1 MNNKKVISVIA
12 VIMVVLMLMTL
23 IVSVIPTSAYALV
36 TQADIDEAQRK
47 KDELVSQRQASQ
59 EKIDKLKEQQA
70 SVLEQKAALDERNEY
85 AREQLDI
92 VLEQIDM
99 YSEMIAEKRKEVD
112 EAKAK
117 EDEQLRRYRTRVR
130 AMEENGGYNILTLIF
145 NATSFTELLTS
156 LDDIG
161 EIMEQ
166 DRQLE
171 DEYIAA
177 REAHEA
183 VQAEYEEEKA
193 RLEAKQAELEEEK
206 AELEGLIA
214 EADQLLKELEED
226 IEKAIKEYEIAEAA
240 RAAAAAQL
248 SALVAA
254 LNKQNQEIADSK
266 NNANNG
272 GNGDAGNTSGD
283 SGNSGSGDSGSTSGD
298 SGSTS
303 GSSGST
309 SGDSGSSSGSSG
321 NGGMISAGSEGVQG
335 TGSLVWPVPCSHT
348 VTSRFGWRVHPIT
361 GTERSHNGMDI
372 DGYGH
377 DGDIIIACDAGV
389 VVAAQWSDSYGNYV
403 MIDHGNGMQTLYA
416 HMSGMAVSY
425 GSKVSQGQTIG
436 YLGSTGWSTGTHCH
450 LEVYVNGGRTDPEAY
465 FSGMT
470 FYDC

>member
-12 VIMVVLMLMTL
+12 VIMAVLMLMTL
-23 IVSVIPTSAYALV
+23 IISVIPTSAYALV

-85 AREQLDI
+85 AREQLTI

-99 YSEMIAEKRKEVD
+99 YTEMIAEKRKEVD
-112 EAKAK
+112 KARTK
-117 EDEQLRRYRTRVR
+117 EEEQLRRYRTRVR
-130 AMEENGGYNILTLIF
+130 AMEENGGYNILTLVF
-145 NATSFTELLTS
+145 NASSFTELLTS
-156 LDDIG
+156 FDDIG

-183 VQAEYEEEKA
+183 VQAEYEAEKA
-193 RLEAKQAELEEEK
+193 ELEAKQAELEAEK

-240 RAAAAAQL
+240 RAAAAAHL

-254 LNKQNQEIADSK
+254 LNKQNQEIANSN

-272 GNGDAGNTSGD
+272 G
-283 SGNSGSGDSGSTSGD
+283 GSGDTGSTSGD
-298 SGSTS
+298 AAGSGSADGGSTS
-303 GSSGST
+303 GDAAGGGST
-309 SGDSGSSSGSSG
+309 DSGSSSGSSG
-321 NGGMISAGSEGVQG
+321 SGGLISAGSEGVQG

-361 GTERSHNGMDI
+361 GTERYHNGMDI

-389 VVAAQWSDSYGNYV
+389 VVAAQWSDSYGYYI

-425 GSKVSQGQTIG
+425 GTKVSQGQTIG

-450 LEVYVNGGRTDPEAY
+450 LEIYVNGSRTDPEAY

>member
-99 YSEMIAEKRKEVD
+99 YSEMIAEKRKEV
-112 EAKAK
+112 EAAKAK

-145 NATSFTELLTS
+145 NASSFTELLTS

-206 AELEGLIA
+206 ADLEGLIA

-283 SGNSGSGDSGSTSGD
+283 SGSTSGDSGSTSGD
-298 SGSTS
+298 SVSSS
-303 GSSGST
+303 GSSV
-309 SGDSGSSSGSSG
+309 SSSGSSG

-361 GTERSHNGMDI
+361 GTERYHNGMDI

-425 GSKVSQGQTIG
+425 GTKVSQGQTIG

>member
-99 YSEMIAEKRKEVD
+99 YSEMIAEKRKEV
-112 EAKAK
+112 EAAKAK

-130 AMEENGGYNILTLIF
+130 AMEENGGYNILTLVF
-145 NATSFTELLTS
+145 NASSFSELLTS

-283 SGNSGSGDSGSTSGD
+283 SGSTSGDSGSTSGD
-298 SGSTS
+298 SVSSS
-303 GSSGST
+303 GSSV
-309 SGDSGSSSGSSG
+309 SSSGSSG

-361 GTERSHNGMDI
+361 GTERYHNGMDI

-425 GSKVSQGQTIG
+425 GTKVSQGQTIG

>member
-1 MNNKKVISVIA
+1 MNNKKIISAIA
-12 VIMVVLMLMTL
+12 VIMAVLMLMTL

-47 KDELVSQRQASQ
+47 KDELVAQRQASQ
-59 EKIDKLKEQQA
+59 EKIDRLKEQQA

-85 AREQLDI
+85 AREQI
-92 VLEQIDM
+92 VLVQEQVDM
-99 YSEMIAEKRKEVD
+99 YSEMIAEKKKEV
-112 EAKAK
+112 EAAK
-117 EDEQLRRYRTRVR
+117 NREEEQLRHYRTRVR

-145 NATSFTELLTS
+145 NAESFTELLTS

-161 EIMEQ
+161 EIMEK

-171 DEYIAA
+171 DQYIAA
-177 REAHEA
+177 REEHEEI
-183 VQAEYEEEKA
+183 QAEYEEEKA
-193 RLEAKQAELEEEK
+193 QLEAKQAELEEEK

-240 RAAAAAQL
+240 RAAAAAEL
-248 SALVAA
+248 SNLVAA

-266 NNANNG
+266 NNNN
-272 GNGDAGNTSGD
+272 
-283 SGNSGSGDSGSTSGD
+283 NSGSGDTGSGSGDTGSGGSSASGSGSGD
-298 SGSTS
+298 T
-303 GSSGST
+303 
-309 SGDSGSSSGSSG
+309 GSSSGSSG
-321 NGGMISAGSEGVQG
+321 SGSGSGNGGLISAGSEGVQG
-335 TGSLVWPVPCSHT
+335 TGALIWPVPCSHT

-361 GTERSHNGMDI
+361 GTERYHNGMDI

-389 VVAAQWSDSYGNYV
+389 VVAAQWSDSYGYYV

-425 GSKVSQGQTIG
+425 GATVSQGQTIG

-450 LEVYVNGGRTDPEAY
+450 LEVYVNGSRTDPEAY

>member
-23 IVSVIPTSAYALV
+23 IVSVIPTSAFALV

-145 NATSFTELLTS
+145 NASSFTELLAS

-283 SGNSGSGDSGSTSGD
+283 SGSTSGDSGSTSGD
-298 SGSTS
+298 SVSSS
-303 GSSGST
+303 GSSV
-309 SGDSGSSSGSSG
+309 SSSGSSG

-361 GTERSHNGMDI
+361 GTERYHNGMDI

-403 MIDHGNGMQTLYA
+403 MIDHGNGVQTLYA